1 MTRSARRRRDR
12 VTVDQLLRETG
23 AIPRKLAS
31 GPRSASRPADRP
43 PRQPIR
49 PDLEPVIQDREA
61 AARLERRVEAVSGPR
76 RIAPRTRRNALL
88 SGVGVMLGGLVLL
101 MLASGRAPENQATL
115 PFVPLPPASSSKLEV
130 TEQPP
135 AVSATP
141 DPVVMSATQTKPKL
155 VIPDAPVVTTTLPEP
170 SGTPAPTTPVM
181 TITLSDY
188 CPNYPYCYTSGGG
201 GRHH

>member
-23 AIPRKLAS
+23 ATPRKLAS
-31 GPRSASRPADRP
+31 GPRGASRPADRP
-43 PRQPIR
+43 PRQPVR
-49 PDLEPVIQDREA
+49 DREPVWRDFDAE
-61 AARLERRVEAVSGPR
+61 ARLERRVEAATGPR
-76 RIAPRTRRNALL
+76 RIGPRTRRKALL
-88 SGVGVMLGGLVLL
+88 GGLGVMLGGLVLL
-101 MLASGRAPENQATL
+101 MLASGGNSGDQATL
-115 PFVPLPPASSSKLEV
+115 PFVPLAPATSSRPGVPE
-130 TEQPP
+130 EPP

-141 DPVVMSATQTKPKL
+141 SPVVMSATQTKPKV

-170 SGTPAPTTPVM
+170 SNPPAKTTTPVT

-188 CPNYPYCYTSGGG
+188 CPNYPYCYSSGGG